1 MKFIVL
7 LLLVGSLS
15 AEGYIYNKQ
24 DQALLATFDIKSE
37 TKMTS
42 KVETKASFGSMVK
55 PYKTITLDIYQET
68 DVNVEQQQIIIARLL
83 AQLKALQ
90 EAKVTVNPKFKVI
103 VR

>member
-1 MKFIVL
+1 MKYLLL

-15 AEGYIYNKQ
+15 ADGYVYTKQ
-24 DQALLATFDIKSE
+24 DLALIASFDTE
-37 TKMTS
+37 TKVIS
-42 KVETKASFGSMVK
+42 QTKAKFGSMVK

-68 DVNVEQQQIIIARLL
+68 DVNVEQQQIIIAKLL